1 MKHKALIKSLLF
13 SLGKWVA
20 LTFGIWLIC
29 QFPNQT
35 GDKTFFTSCL
45 AYFIVLV
52 FDYGRMLSTNHSF
65 VFWTGFIGVLQSFFY
80 IVICFLGLAD
90 IITMSVETVKETNSS
105 AYHIINGQ
113 GYSFLT
119 GPISIE
125 TFYNLTIFINIIVTC
140 LEFAHPFTTVKS
152 KKTTVLNTNPSI
164 ES

>member
-1 MKHKALIKSLLF
+1 
-13 SLGKWVA
+13 
-20 LTFGIWLIC
+20 
-29 QFPNQT
+29 
-35 GDKTFFTSCL
+35 
-45 AYFIVLV
+45 
-52 FDYGRMLSTNHSF
+52 MLSTNHSF
-65 VFWTGFIGVLQSFFY
+65 VFWTGFIGVLQSFLHRY
-80 IVICFLGLAD
+80 LFLGLAD

-152 KKTTVLNTNPSI
+152 KNYST
-164 ES
+164 